1 MVSMRTFIAVVAVL
15 SLVVVAGS
23 VSAGEKSGTK
33 TIMGMDP
40 FAIEIENSGDGDMKV
55 SWDLNLTDGVPFNAA
70 LVDEENYAKLSLG
83 LGYEAYKGCRKD
95 YTTEYEHSVQVEEGT
110 YYLVI
115 ESAHSSMD
123 SSTVRHEVTWG
134 EDPGSSGSPWCWPAA
149 LIVAMIAAVIA
160 ALFGRGR
167 VGTRSTMRASTDA
180 PPVREATEV
189 AELSPQPE
197 PPDMPADS
205 TRPTGEGAAQL
216 GPQPEPPDMPAD
228 AMRPTGEGVTELGPQ
243 PEPPDMPADAMRPT
257 SEGATQLSPQPE
269 PPDIPAEAWER
280 TVPDP
285 LSPDAETLPARD
297 MPQAHSSPQP
307 VSPGTEG
314 GTTGPDEGMR
324 IDKRVRPPG
333 DPGGD
338 GPTG

>member
-23 VSAGEKSGTK
+23 VSAGEKSGTQ

-40 FAIEIENSGDGDMKV
+40 YAIKIEVSGDESVKV

-70 LVDEENYAKLSLG
+70 LVDEENYALFSLG

-95 YTTEYEHSVQVEEGT
+95 YTTDYEHSVQADEGT

-123 SSTVRHEVTWG
+123 SSTVKYDVTWG
-134 EDPGSSGSPWCWPAA
+134 EDTGSSRSPWCWPAA

-167 VGTRSTMRASTDA
+167 SGGSGPTMRSSTEA
-180 PPVREATEV
+180 PPVRETTEV

-197 PPDMPADS
+197 PPDMPSDS
-205 TRPTGEGAAQL
+205 MRPTGEGATQL

-228 AMRPTGEGVTELGPQ
+228 AMRPTGEGATHLSPQ
-243 PEPPDMPADAMRPT
+243 PEPPDMPTD
-257 SEGATQLSPQPE
+257 
-269 PPDIPAEAWER
+269 AWER

-285 LSPDAETLPARD
+285 LNPHAETLPARD
-297 MPQAHSSPQP
+297 MPQAHSSPDP
-307 VSPGTEG
+307 GSPGTEG
-314 GTTGPDEGMR
+314 GSTGPDEGMR

-338 GPTG
+338 QPTG